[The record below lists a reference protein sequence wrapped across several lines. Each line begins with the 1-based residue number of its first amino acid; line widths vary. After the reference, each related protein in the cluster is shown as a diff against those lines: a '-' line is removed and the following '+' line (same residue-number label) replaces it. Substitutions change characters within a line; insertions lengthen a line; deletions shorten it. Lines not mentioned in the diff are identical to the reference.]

1 VFSRLARRHPT
12 THFLRLPSQYAEDM
26 PSTALP
32 AVLAYRRGQ
41 LIANLVHIVD
51 ELVPGASVN
60 VNTIETIL
68 SKYSPPSKNNL
79 ILSGREYY
87 LLPSRRVTSLFDIPT
102 TSLLFV
108 VFIGIFHSLRARHH
122 HYSGLLEH
130 FGNVRKHRINIP
142 QSITYPSMPNPSRSP
157 VPK

>member
-1 VFSRLARRHPT
+1 MFSRLARRHPT

-68 SKYSPPSKNNL
+68 SKYFPHSPRNL
-79 ILSGREYY
+79 IVSEQEYY
-87 LLPSRRVTSLFDIPT
+87 LLLSRKVTSLFDIPT
-102 TSLLFV
+102 LYHCYLL
-108 VFIGIFHSLRARHH
+108 
-122 HYSGLLEH
+122 YS
-130 FGNVRKHRINIP
+130 
-142 QSITYPSMPNPSRSP
+142 
-157 VPK
+157 